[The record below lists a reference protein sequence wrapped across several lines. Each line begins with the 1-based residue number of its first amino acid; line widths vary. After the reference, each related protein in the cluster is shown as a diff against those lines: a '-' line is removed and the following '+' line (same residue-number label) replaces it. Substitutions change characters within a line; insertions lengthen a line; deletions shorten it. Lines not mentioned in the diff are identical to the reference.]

1 MNQGKRGAFMK
12 IRKII
17 LVLLC
22 AVAIILEALPYG
34 VVMLWANPEGEPWR
48 ETFSYFDLLPF
59 GYANF
64 GPLITAILTCVIT
77 IMCTVF
83 LFCDSKGIR
92 SGIFG
97 LACAATVT
105 SFTPLLLG
113 VEYFSA
119 VGALISTALLAIA
132 VIMKTEQIKTK
143 YKEELL

>member
-1 MNQGKRGAFMK
+1 MK
-12 IRKII
+12 IKKIS
-17 LVLLC
+17 LVVLSI
-22 AVAIILEALPYG
+22 AAIILEILPYG

-48 ETFSYFDLLPF
+48 ETFSYFDLFPF

-77 IMCTVF
+77 IMCTVS

-113 VEYFSA
+113 IEYFSII
-119 VGALISTALLAIA
+119 GALISAALIAIA
-132 VIMKTEQIKTK
+132 VIMKINPTK
-143 YKEELL
+143 DKQ